1 MEGGLQ
7 FPPGMSSE
15 GLHES
20 ADQLSAETQ
29 DLHRAIV
36 SLMEELEAIDWYGQ
50 RVDATGDPELRAILA
65 HNRGEEQE
73 HAAMVLEWIRRR
85 DAGFDRHLRTHLF
98 TEGSITGRETTAAA
112 HESSNGTRPR
122 ASVGS
127 LREVR

>member
-1 MEGGLQ
+1 MEGGLH
-7 FPPGMSSE
+7 FRLGMASE

-20 ADQLSAETQ
+20 VEKLSPQTQ

-36 SLMEELEAIDWYGQ
+36 SLMEELEAVDWYGQ

-73 HAAMVLEWIRRR
+73 HTAMVLEWIRRH
-85 DAGFDRHLRTHLF
+85 DAGFDRHLRAYLF
-98 TEGSITGRETTAAA
+98 TEGSITGREQTAASQ
-112 HESSNGTRPR
+112 ENSNGGQPR

-127 LREVR
+127 LREDR